1 MKRPLARRREPFL
14 SGTKALSS
22 TLHRRSVLWTGLDYN
37 LPTFC
42 MADFASSWPI
52 GSSQMGSV
60 TAVAAL
66 GSPGAPFPRAVRCS
80 ASCAGSSRIVRFNWE
95 VS

>member
-1 MKRPLARRREPFL
+1 
-14 SGTKALSS
+14 
-22 TLHRRSVLWTGLDYN
+22 VLWTGLDYN